1 MSTEYKQLYRSTS
14 NRMIAGV
21 CGGLGEYAGIDPT
34 LLRLIVVALGFV
46 AGPATI
52 LAYLIAALLIPQA
65 PAATV

>member
-1 MSTEYKQLYRSTS
+1 MSADYRKLYRSS
-14 NRMIAGV
+14 SSRMIAGV

-65 PAATV
+65 PTATI